1 MRPSQR
7 IIGVAI
13 AALLMA
19 ITGCAKTVPA
29 RSPAPTPPTLADLQR
44 EVHQLESDASH
55 ACEQACVSQVL
66 GQCVLLAVEPYE
78 FVSEECVGDK
88 SRACLL
94 DCTP

>member
-1 MRPSQR
+1 MTRR
-7 IIGVAI
+7 TTGLVVGIGL
-13 AALLMA
+13 ALTA
-19 ITGCAKTVPA
+19 CASKPVPA
-29 RSPAPTPPTLADLQR
+29 AAAPASEPTLADLQR

-55 ACEQACVSQVL
+55 ACEQACVSQVI

-94 DCTP
+94 NCTP